1 MKCLKIWLTVC
12 GFMSQAFS
20 EEIKAQE
27 SADVENVFKVN
38 VVSPGISYETP
49 IGKKQTIYI
58 EAYLSPYFSF
68 SYSSNFGSSTDFGAI
83 PSFDVAYRYYYNG
96 KKRAEEGL
104 TTSLNN
110 MNYFTF
116 VYNAGIYKETIP
128 GYYEDETKLRVQHV
142 IGIAWGFQRNYNNR
156 ISIDVNV
163 GPGCAISSSSD
174 INPAGQSYSKLNI
187 EPALVLKARFGF
199 WLNKRK

>member
-1 MKCLKIWLTVC
+1 MKRLKIWLTIC
-12 GFMSQAFS
+12 ALMSQGIS
-20 EEIKAQE
+20 YEIKAQE
-27 SADVENVFKVN
+27 SADAENVLKVN
-38 VVSPGISYETP
+38 LVSPSISYETA

-58 EAYLSPYFSF
+58 EACLAPYFTF
-68 SYSSNFGSSTDFGAI
+68 LYSSEFGSHSDFRLI
-83 PSFDVAYRYYYNG
+83 PSFDLAYRYYYNG
-96 KKRAEEGL
+96 KKRANEGR

-116 VYNAGIYKETIP
+116 VYNPSIYKETISD
-128 GYYEDETKLRVQHV
+128 YYTSETKLRMQHL

-163 GPGCAISSSSD
+163 GPGCAISSSYD
-174 INPAGQSYSKLNI
+174 INMDGQYYSKRKI
-187 EPALVLKARFGF
+187 EPALVLKASFGF